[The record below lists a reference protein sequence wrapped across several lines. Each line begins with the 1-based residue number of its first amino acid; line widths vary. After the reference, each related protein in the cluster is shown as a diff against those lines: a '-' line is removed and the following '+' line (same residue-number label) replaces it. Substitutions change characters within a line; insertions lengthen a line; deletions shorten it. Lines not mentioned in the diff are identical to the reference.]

1 MVTYDNEVWKD
12 VPNYEGVYQVSNF
25 GNVRSLPRVI
35 MRRNGVP
42 NYIHGRNMSPIM
54 NENGY
59 LCIKLGGSKYKHYKI
74 HRLVAKAFIPN
85 PGNKCDVNHKNGIKT
100 DNRVENLE
108 WATRSENLLHK
119 HRVLGYKS
127 PARYGAD
134 NPKSKTVIQFD
145 NGQVVAEF
153 YGTSEASRI
162 TGIHQGDISRCCNN
176 KRKTA
181 GGYKWVYKEDCDG
194 RYNKR

>member
-35 MRRNGVP
+35 MRCNGVP

-59 LCIKLGGSKYKHYKI
+59 LCIMLGGGKYKHYKV

-85 PGNKCDVNHKNGIKT
+85 PENKCDVNHKNGIKT

-119 HRVLGYKS
+119 YRVLGYKN
-127 PARYGAD
+127 PVYYGAD